1 MILYGWTKAVLLMEL
16 DFLDAKLMVKI
27 IGFPNGPSF
36 RYGNFFIPRVEKTS
50 KNQPTGRKAFLPRA
64 VGPREVSFSFPR
76 ANFKVFFNPRDE
88 EISIPET
95 HGPFG
100 NCMPVGVNQATFLFH
115 ASIKRVFSKK
125 KQCAHQKIVKF

>member
-1 MILYGWTKAVLLMEL
+1 MYGNFSMAV
-16 DFLDAKLMVKI
+16 AYTNSYRN

-50 KNQPTGRKAFLPRA
+50 KNLPTGRKAFLPRA

-76 ANFKVFFNPRDE
+76 ANFKVLFNPRDE

-100 NCMPVGVNQATFLFH
+100 NCIPVGVNQVIFLFH
-115 ASIKRVFSKK
+115 ALI
-125 KQCAHQKIVKF
+125 